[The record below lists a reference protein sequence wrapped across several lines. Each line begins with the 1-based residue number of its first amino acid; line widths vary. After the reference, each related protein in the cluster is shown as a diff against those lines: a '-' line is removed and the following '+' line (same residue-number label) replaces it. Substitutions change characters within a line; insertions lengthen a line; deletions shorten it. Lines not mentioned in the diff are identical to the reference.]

1 MSGIYVPSVFKEFQ
15 NLITGGAISK
25 ILSKLFIKLF
35 GRIFSKSF
43 IRALSKSFIRVLS
56 KSFLKTCNRS
66 FLKTFS
72 EAPGKSPGKR
82 TRITEICFLKIF
94 NT

>member
-15 NLITGGAISK
+15 NLITGEAISK
-25 ILSKLFIKLF
+25 VFSKLFIKLF
-35 GRIFSKSF
+35 IRTFSKSF
-43 IRALSKSFIRVLS
+43 LRTLS
-56 KSFLKTCNRS
+56 KSFLRALSKS

-82 TRITEICFLKIF
+82 TRITQICFLKICS
-94 NT
+94 TRV